1 MKVLVI
7 SDVHGN
13 LPALEIVLH
22 KNKDV
27 DLIISLGDVVNYG
40 PWSNECV
47 ELLQTQPNCIKIM
60 GNHEEAFI
68 AGNYL
73 GTNEVAKAFFEF
85 CYPKFNQN
93 DVLKTYVEF
102 YQEFDYTFIHTIQ
115 NMYVYSDTIINID
128 RNYCIGHSHRQ
139 FIKTINNYQ
148 LINVGSVGQNRINI
162 NEINYALFDT
172 NTKIMDL
179 KKLNFNSNALIFKMK
194 DQGYP
199 DICLNYI
206 LSKQKI

>member
-13 LPALEIVLH
+13 LPALEIVLN
-22 KNKDV
+22 KNNDV

-47 ELLQTQPNCIKIM
+47 ELLKTQDNCIKIM
-60 GNHEEAFI
+60 GNHEAAFI

-73 GTNEVAKAFFEF
+73 GTNEVAKAFFDF

-102 YQEFDYTFIHTIQ
+102 YQAFDYTFIHTIQ

-128 RNYCIGHSHRQ
+128 RNYWIGHSHRQ
-139 FIKTINNYQ
+139 FIKTTNNFQ

-162 NEINYALFDT
+162 NEINYALFDSD
-172 NTKIMDL
+172 TKNVEL
-179 KKLNFNSNALIFKMK
+179 KKLDFDSRILIDKMK
-194 DQGYP
+194 EQRYP
-199 DICLNYI
+199 AVCLNYI
-206 LSKQKI
+206 ISKQKT